1 MVAGMDLRRTLARAH
16 RRLRPTADRAHRVAV
31 AVARALAR
39 GGGRDDGVEI
49 RFLLMH
55 AWGMGGT
62 IRTTLKLAG
71 ELARRHEVE
80 VISIVRRR
88 DEPFFPFPPGV
99 RVTAVDDHRRG
110 RPAAPIARRVQ
121 ALLRRRRGLLMS
133 PLDRAHATTTLW
145 TDARLVRR
153 LRRVRS
159 GVLIGTRPGLNLM
172 ALDFARPGVVAIGQE
187 HMHLSVHSPAL
198 RNEIA
203 RRYPGLGAVVV
214 LTTAD
219 EAAYRRHLRGRGRVV
234 TIPNAA
240 PPVPRE
246 VAPHDRPVVLG
257 VGRLTYQKAFDR
269 LIRAFAPVAAAH
281 PEWRLRICGAGPRR
295 THLRRV
301 VRRRGLQGHVELPG
315 AVEAVAD
322 EMARAAVFAL
332 SSRFEG
338 FPMALLE
345 AMSAGLAIASFDSP
359 TGPGEL
365 LEDGRSGLLVPE
377 GDEAALSA
385 ALERLVADP
394 DLRSRLGARA
404 RAAARE
410 YGLERIGER
419 WEELLRATGARL
431 IAWAP
436 VAGAAHGPC
445 AAPAPDARAAAA
457 PAGARGRS
465 RLTVSGSP
473 KWTSSSSSPASSS

>member
-1 MVAGMDLRRTLARAH
+1 MPKSPSAKQLRYLRTLAARTGTTFVPPDTSADAIRRSRLDSRRPDGFAERDRRRIEANLAQGRGDAVRFSAQRAF
-16 RRLRPTADRAHRVAV
+16 RRADR
-31 AVARALAR
+31 
-39 GGGRDDGVEI
+39 
-49 RFLLMH
+49 H
-55 AWGMGGT
+55 A
-62 IRTTLKLAG
+62 A
-71 ELARRHEVE
+71 
-80 VISIVRRR
+80 
-88 DEPFFPFPPGV
+88 
-99 RVTAVDDHRRG
+99 
-110 RPAAPIARRVQ
+110 
-121 ALLRRRRGLLMS
+121 
-133 PLDRAHATTTLW
+133 
-145 TDARLVRR
+145 
-153 LRRVRS
+153 
-159 GVLIGTRPGLNLM
+159 GLNLM

-394 DLRSRLGARA
+394 DLRSRLGAGA

-419 WEELLRATGARL
+419 WEELAHGRPAARSRSRPPASATSTAPAHWVSRSNPGVDGGARST
-431 IAWAP
+431 P
-436 VAGAAHGPC
+436 
-445 AAPAPDARAAAA
+445 
-457 PAGARGRS
+457 
-465 RLTVSGSP
+465 
-473 KWTSSSSSPASSS
+473 